1 MQENIFDHFSTAI
14 QQAISEAPNTA
25 CRWGTKV
32 NRDDRSAGGLYWAT
46 YKAICR
52 RDGVFTNAHGLHD
65 WNTQLTEPIIKNI
78 ANGWER
84 TFSRRMPSVLGG
96 LANKN
101 GALLMSF
108 HKTIETRTMKNG
120 TSLASLEMLKQQLP
134 TYKDSFRDLSVLA
147 QAQISTRQKDINRE
161 FVPVVAEAMK
171 RAYDDCENERGP
183 VSLADP
189 SSRYGFAA
197 ARTLLSRFERLT
209 KLTDSQGQY
218 ARMKAMMSQHVE
230 GVRHQMFNDSTNAVK
245 KSLKKLIKEIED
257 FLLGKADEVFMSVKR
272 DYESVVLGRQTSS
285 RQLPR
290 EQRQIRTEV
299 NNLIEDTEM
308 IFKKVVGIEPET
320 PKPSVAELGEKETP
334 PKPDLVRQD
343 AATDNGEQVEANRIS
358 KLTMKTMYSSP

>member
-1 MQENIFDHFSTAI
+1 M
-14 QQAISEAPNTA
+14 
-25 CRWGTKV
+25 
-32 NRDDRSAGGLYWAT
+32 
-46 YKAICR
+46 
-52 RDGVFTNAHGLHD
+52 
-65 WNTQLTEPIIKNI
+65 
-78 ANGWER
+78 
-84 TFSRRMPSVLGG
+84 
-96 LANKN
+96 
-101 GALLMSF
+101 
-108 HKTIETRTMKNG
+108 
-120 TSLASLEMLKQQLP
+120 
-134 TYKDSFRDLSVLA
+134 DL
-147 QAQISTRQKDINRE
+147 
-161 FVPVVAEAMK
+161 
-171 RAYDDCENERGP
+171 
-183 VSLADP
+183 
-189 SSRYGFAA
+189 AA
-197 ARTLLSRFERLT
+197 ARTLLCRFEDPT

-272 DYESVVLGRQTSS
+272 DYESVALGRQTSS

-299 NNLIEDTEM
+299 NNLIEDAEM

-320 PKPSVAELGEKETP
+320 PKPSVTELGEKETP